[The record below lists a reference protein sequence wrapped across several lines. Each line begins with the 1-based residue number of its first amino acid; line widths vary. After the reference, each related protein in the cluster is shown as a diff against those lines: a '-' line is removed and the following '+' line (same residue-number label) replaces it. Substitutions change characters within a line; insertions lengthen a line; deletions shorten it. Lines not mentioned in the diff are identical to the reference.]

1 MQIEQMVLG
10 GFATNCYLVT
20 GPQPGV
26 CLLIDPADSGP
37 QLVRTLEQKGLEPAA
52 VLLTHGHYDHILAV
66 PALQARW
73 PWLPVYC
80 HPLDVPAETVEYD
93 MGQTFPTVAAFGNLK
108 PLAEGE
114 TLELAG
120 LEIAVLHT
128 PGHTPGSVTFAVGDT
143 LFTGDTLFC
152 ESIGRTDFAG
162 GSDAQMAA
170 SLRRL
175 AELPGDWRVL
185 PGHEMETTLQH
196 EREQNPYLKLV
207 MRGR

>member
-1 MQIEQMVLG
+1 MQIECMVLG

-26 CLLIDPADSGP
+26 CLLVDPADSGRR
-37 QLVRTLEQKGLEPAA
+37 LVKLLEQKRLEPAA

-66 PALQARW
+66 PELQARW
-73 PWLPVYC
+73 PQLPVYC

-93 MGQTFPTVAAFGNLK
+93 MGRAFPTVAAFRNRK
-108 PLAEGE
+108 PLAEGQK
-114 TLELAG
+114 LDLAG
-120 LEIAVLHT
+120 LKITVLHT
-128 PGHTPGSVTFAVGDT
+128 PGHTPGSVTFAVEDT

-152 ESIGRTDFAG
+152 GSIGRTDFAG
-162 GSDAQMAA
+162 GDDAQMTA

-175 AELPGDWRVL
+175 GSLDGDWRVL
-185 PGHEMETTLQH
+185 PGHETETTLQH
-196 EREQNPYLKLV
+196 EREHNPYLRLA